1 MSTTRTMSPYFSPNS
16 IVAPSSRASSCEV
29 SKMRSVVILEHDA
42 VDLVLDRA
50 QLVGA

>member
-16 IVAPSSRASSCEV
+16 IVAPRARASSCE
-29 SKMRSVVILEHDA
+29 RLEDAHLVILEHDA
-42 VDLVLDRA
+42 VDLVLDGA